1 MFDRSPLIALA
12 VVAFANFAAL
22 GLLSAGCDPTAAAAP
37 PPTSAAAGANPLA
50 AAEPTDARLT
60 GRVVEAL
67 RAGGYTYLRLDGPVA
82 RWAVVSGAAP
92 AVGEHL
98 RARVFAQA
106 PQFHSS
112 RLGRTFAELRFVRLD
127 DAP

>member
-1 MFDRSPLIALA
+1 MFDRSPLISLA
-12 VVAFANFAAL
+12 VVAFANIAAL

-37 PPTSAAAGANPLA
+37 PPEPVAASVSPLA
-50 AAEPTDARLT
+50 AAEPVDARLT

-67 RAGGYTYLRLDGPVA
+67 PAGGYTYLRLDGPA
-82 RWAVVSGAAP
+82 AGWAVVSGAAP
-92 AVGEHL
+92 AVGELL

-106 PQFHSS
+106 PRFHSR
-112 RLGRTFAELRFVRLD
+112 RLGRTFAELRFVSLD

>member
-12 VVAFANFAAL
+12 VVAFANLAAL

-37 PPTSAAAGANPLA
+37 PTAPAASANPLA

-67 RAGGYTYLRLDGPVA
+67 PAGGYTYLRLDGPVA

-98 RARVFAQA
+98 RARVFAEA
-106 PQFHSS
+106 PAFHSR